1 MAELAQLSPAA
12 YLVVRFRIIL
22 PMNETELRGLSEL
35 RAMLEGFAAR
45 HAASHVTAEARQPK
59 LLRAI
64 LKRLNAAV
72 RRRDYPSFRAADEEL
87 HTTVV
92 EAANVPQ
99 LLEVWRVVWTG
110 LQGFHRKGF
119 EECFPDTRVLIE
131 EHEHLVDTIVL
142 GDPVAAEDA
151 ARSHVEAV
159 WFRLAEQQH
168 RADSTEADPLQ
179 RAASHLAF
187 RLHCRLRLSEVAAKV
202 AFTSAGNLSRLFRL
216 RYGMSFRAYL
226 LGLRLEKAAEL
237 LASTRLPVGTI
248 ARRVGY
254 RDFSRFGQHFKRRY
268 GVEPRQ
274 WRKQEGTQL
283 SQPGPGS
290 PVTAG
295 MRANRSIRR

>member
-1 MAELAQLSPAA
+1 
-12 YLVVRFRIIL
+12 
-22 PMNETELRGLSEL
+22 MNETELRRLSEL

-45 HAASHVTAEARQPK
+45 HAASHATAEARQPT

-64 LKRLNAAV
+64 LKRLNASV
-72 RRRDYPSFRAADEEL
+72 RRRDYPGFRRADEEL
-87 HTTVV
+87 HTAVV
-92 EAANVPQ
+92 AAADVPH

-119 EECFPDTRVLIE
+119 DECFPDTRILIE

-168 RADSTEADPLQ
+168 QADSAKVDPLQ

-187 RLHCRLRLSEVAAKV
+187 RLHCRLRLSEVATKV

-226 LGLRLEKAAEL
+226 QELRLGKAAEL

-254 RDFSRFGQHFKRRY
+254 RDFSRFGQHFKRRH
-268 GVEPRQ
+268 GVEPRE
-274 WRKQEGTQL
+274 WRKRENAKFMKLNFARPTVVRPRR
-283 SQPGPGS
+283 SRS
-290 PVTAG
+290 
-295 MRANRSIRR
+295 NR

>member
-1 MAELAQLSPAA
+1 M
-12 YLVVRFRIIL
+12 
-22 PMNETELRGLSEL
+22 
-35 RAMLEGFAAR
+35 
-45 HAASHVTAEARQPK
+45 

-72 RRRDYPSFRAADEEL
+72 RRRDYSAFRAADEEL

-92 EAANVPQ
+92 AAADVPH

-119 EECFPDTRVLIE
+119 DECFPDTRILIE
-131 EHEHLVDTIVL
+131 EHEHLVDTIAL

-168 RADSTEADPLQ
+168 QADAVKVDPLQ

-216 RYGMSFRAYL
+216 R
-226 LGLRLEKAAEL
+226 
-237 LASTRLPVGTI
+237 
-248 ARRVGY
+248 
-254 RDFSRFGQHFKRRY
+254 
-268 GVEPRQ
+268 
-274 WRKQEGTQL
+274 
-283 SQPGPGS
+283 
-290 PVTAG
+290 
-295 MRANRSIRR
+295 